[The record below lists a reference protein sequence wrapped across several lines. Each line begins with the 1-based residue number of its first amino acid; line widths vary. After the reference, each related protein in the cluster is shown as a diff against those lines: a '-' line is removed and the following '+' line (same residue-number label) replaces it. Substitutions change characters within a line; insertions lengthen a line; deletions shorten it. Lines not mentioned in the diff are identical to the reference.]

1 MAEAVPGLEDGA
13 LEMRALGA
21 VRAPL
26 QPLLVLLDAL
36 LLLAGLKPVFE
47 IIFPRH
53 LIDPLSAFLADRCGP
68 ASPGSLQNHRS

>member
-1 MAEAVPGLEDGA
+1 
-13 LEMRALGA
+13 
-21 VRAPL
+21 
-26 QPLLVLLDAL
+26 L